1 MINKKPDNSSSAV
14 AVWFHKLLLLV
25 GSVSSGQWSLCP
37 WGHGLAAAQSLVSV
51 S

>member
-1 MINKKPDNSSSAV
+1 MINKKSSTV
-14 AVWFHKLLLLV
+14 AVWFHTLLLLV
-25 GSVSSGQWSLCP
+25 GSVSSGQWSWCP